1 MKKLSLLIA
10 ALSACLTLA
19 AQQKGDFT
27 VGGSVGVSGG
37 SVTASLSYG
46 GTTESESVPS
56 ATKFSMNPTFSYF
69 VANNFE
75 LSAGLGY
82 AMEKT
87 FSDEKDGKNYFD
99 FTHIAMFQVGAHYYV
114 PIIRDLFY
122 YAPGLNIGFG
132 GGSQVSNI
140 GANTKTT
147 VKIPFAM
154 GFELNFANFELRLT
168 PKVGLSFNLLDLDIV
183 YASFDSGSK
192 DIKYSTTGFSAGF
205 NYGASVGARYYF

>member
-27 VGGSVGVSGG
+27 VGGSAGVSGG

-56 ATKFSMNPTFSYF
+56 ATKFSLNPTFSYF
-69 VANNFE
+69 VANNLE
-75 LSAGLGY
+75 LSAGLSY

-99 FTHIAMFQVGAHYYV
+99 FTHIAMF
-114 PIIRDLFY
+114 
-122 YAPGLNIGFG
+122 
-132 GGSQVSNI
+132 
-140 GANTKTT
+140 
-147 VKIPFAM
+147 
-154 GFELNFANFELRLT
+154 
-168 PKVGLSFNLLDLDIV
+168 
-183 YASFDSGSK
+183 
-192 DIKYSTTGFSAGF
+192 
-205 NYGASVGARYYF
+205 